1 MSHPVLRRAV
11 FEDVDEIRALVLAAH
26 ARWEG
31 VTPRPPQPVRAD
43 YGRAFRAHRFD
54 LLVENGTLVGLV
66 ETVAEGDELLI
77 VNVAVHPD
85 RQGEGHGVRLL
96 RHADDLARAGKLKGT
111 RLTTNRLMATNI
123 ALYERL
129 GYVREKETE
138 SEPGM
143 VAVHMVRSLAP

>member
-1 MSHPVLRRAV
+1 MTHPVLRSAV
-11 FEDVDEIRALVLAAH
+11 FEDVDEIRALVLAAY

-54 LLVENGTLVGLV
+54 LLVENGALVGLV

-85 RQGEGHGVRLL
+85 RQGEGDR
-96 RHADDLARAGKLKGT
+96 KST
-111 RLTTNRLMATNI
+111 RLN
-123 ALYERL
+123 
-129 GYVREKETE
+129 
-138 SEPGM
+138 SS
-143 VAVHMVRSLAP
+143 H

>member
-1 MSHPVLRRAV
+1 MTTAFPTRRSSV
-11 FEDVDEIRALVLAAH
+11 S
-26 ARWEG
+26 G
-31 VTPRPPQPVRAD
+31 VGTPRPPQPVRAD

-85 RQGEGHGVRLL
+85 RQGEGHGLRLL
-96 RHADDLARAGKLKGT
+96 RHAEDLARADKLKSM
-111 RLTTNRLMATNI
+111 RLYTNKLMAGNI

-129 GYVREKETE
+129 AYEIGRASCRER
-138 SEPGM
+138 
-143 VAVHMVRSLAP
+143 V